1 MKSKPPLKIQ
11 KKVLLREIEQLDTER
26 AFDIHSLTRTNIR
39 NIALIK
45 ELLST

>member
-11 KKVLLREIEQLDTER
+11 KKVLLREIEQLTENE
-26 AFDIHSLTRTNIR
+26 DLDMHSLARLTIQNL
-39 NIALIK
+39 ALIK

>member
-1 MKSKPPLKIQ
+1 MKSKSPLIIQ
-11 KKVLLREIEQLDTER
+11 KKVLLREIEQLAKSED
-26 AFDIHSLTRTNIR
+26 FDIHSLARTNIR

>member
-1 MKSKPPLKIQ
+1 MKSKPPRKIQ

-26 AFDIHSLTRTNIR
+26 AFDIHSLSRTNL
-39 NIALIK
+39 NNLASIK